1 MELIL
6 PAFIAGLLTFLAPCT
21 LPLIP
26 GYIGFISGVSV
37 KDLQQ
42 GNISTITRK
51 RIFLNGLIYVLGF
64 SIVFIGLGVIFGLF
78 GSALVDLRMWL
89 TRIGG
94 IFIIFFG
101 LYLTHIFSWKRLAFL
116 SSDKRFH
123 ITDKLKPGTPLSSF
137 IFGAT
142 FAFGW
147 TPCVGP
153 ILGTMLLLVSTQGTV
168 LQGALLLS
176 VFSLGL
182 GLPFLAVALGISHA
196 LEYIKKITPF
206 LHVIS
211 IIGGL
216 FLIFIGILLL
226 TNNMAHWIDL
236 FYQAFDWLNYD
247 TLYNYL

>member
-37 KDLQQ
+37 KDIQDGHLPLQA
-42 GNISTITRK
+42 RK
-51 RIFLNGLIYVLGF
+51 RIFLNGLVYVLGF
-64 SIVFIGLGVIFGLF
+64 SLVFIGLGVLFGLF
-78 GSALVDLRMWL
+78 GTALIDLRQWI
-89 TRIGG
+89 TNIGG
-94 IFIIFFG
+94 ILIIGFG
-101 LYLTHIFSWKRLAFL
+101 LFMVGAYKLPIFRFFT
-116 SSDKRFH
+116 SDKRFH
-123 ITDKLKPGTPLSSF
+123 IVERLTPGTPLSSF
-137 IFGAT
+137 LFGAT

-153 ILGTMLLLVSTQGTV
+153 ILGTMLLLVSTKGNIV
-168 LQGALLLS
+168 EGAMLLS

-206 LHVIS
+206 LHAIS
-211 IIGGL
+211 IIGGI
-216 FLIFIGILLL
+216 FLIMIGILLL
-226 TNNMAHWIDL
+226 TGYMAIWINMFYDL
-236 FYQAFDWLNYD
+236 FSWINYD
-247 TLYNYL
+247 SLYNYL